1 MGQRAASLV
10 GSREHGARS
19 STYQRNRDRD
29 RFPFRSCQ
37 LQQSSHFAQLH
48 LLLKAQLDHLVFR
61 VWCGRR
67 CRWSPRHLLP
77 FRTGSFGG
85 GCLGSF
91 PSRCLSYPGC
101 QVRERRSRCCG
112 SSDASRCG
120 PNRELLPRQHWHL
133 RGRSVGVCAC
143 ECPDLSLEILPRQPV
158 RDDGRS
164 PSCCQEESMR

>member
-1 MGQRAASLV
+1 M
-10 GSREHGARS
+10 GSREHRARS

-29 RFPFRSCQ
+29 RFPFRPCQ

-48 LLLKAQLDHLVFR
+48 LLLEAQLDHLILPR
-61 VWCGRR
+61 VWFGRRR
-67 CRWSPRHLLP
+67 CRWSRRQLLP
-77 FRTGSFGG
+77 FRTGLFGC
-85 GCLGSF
+85 CLSSF

-101 QVRERRSRCCG
+101 QVRQRRSRCCG

-120 PNRELLPRQHWHL
+120 PNREMLPRQLWHL
-133 RGRSVGVCAC
+133 RGRSMGVGAC

-164 PSCCQEESMR
+164 SSCGREESMR